1 MAPAADVYLW
11 LAVHW
16 FELLAAAVSAVDVWL
31 ATKRS
36 MISWPVT
43 ILASLLYAEQFRESR
58 LYSDMLLQ
66 GIFVLFAVY
75 GWWHWHRG
83 LQAEGSIR
91 VVRPSLAVL
100 LRDAAAG
107 AAASVL
113 LGYWMARH
121 TDASLPWLDATLT
134 GYSLV
139 GTWWGAQKYLANWW
153 LWIVVDVIYVG
164 EYIYKGLNLTAILYG
179 VFVLLAV
186 LGVRD
191 WRRALREQSSARLAE
206 VRTA

>member
-1 MAPAADVYLW
+1 MSPVAHLALW
-11 LAVHW
+11 FTDHW
-16 FELLAAAVSAVDVWL
+16 FELVAATISLLDVWL

-66 GIFVLFAVY
+66 GIFVVFAIY

-83 LQAEGSIR
+83 VKADGTVR
-91 VVRPSLAVL
+91 VETPGVAVL
-100 LRDAAAG
+100 IRDG
-107 AAASVL
+107 AIGAVVSLL
-113 LGYWMARH
+113 LGYWMLTH
-121 TDASLPWLDATLT
+121 TDASLPWLDAALT

-139 GTWWGAQKYLANWW
+139 GTWWGARKYLANWW

-164 EYIYKGLNLTAILYG
+164 EYVYKGLNLTAVVYAL
-179 VFVLLAV
+179 FVLLAV
-186 LGVRD
+186 LGLRS
-191 WRRALREQSSARLAE
+191 WRRALDSQHTRSLEAA
-206 VRTA
+206 